1 MLVSEK
7 RSVGNNGC
15 LRHTLMPEA
24 AATLGRVHTSS
35 KRLLPENG
43 KSRLPAH
50 PLRSECTEYFLGAGS
65 QRGT

>member
-35 KRLLPENG
+35 PFYSVKWNTVTARLARSG
-43 KSRLPAH
+43 FYKSGFIRYL
-50 PLRSECTEYFLGAGS
+50 F
-65 QRGT
+65 